1 MSLKS
6 ESGACER
13 FSSIVLAAVFL
24 FASTS
29 AIAQCPAGIPSG
41 GNPACVPPDIY
52 YDTPGFSEPPPLP
65 GPQWQTRW
73 GAIVAG
79 GGGFGASVN
88 MTSKRKA
95 VKEAMRACKSTGG
108 GKSCTLMIAYYNQCA
123 AVSWGDGSYSASA
136 SAGKIELARE
146 LAQAG
151 CSGQTT
157 RCKVLYSECSYPMRI
172 R

>member
-1 MSLKS
+1 M
-6 ESGACER
+6 
-13 FSSIVLAAVFL
+13 
-24 FASTS
+24 
-29 AIAQCPAGIPSG
+29 
-41 GNPACVPPDIY
+41 PPDVY

-73 GAIVAG
+73 GAVVAG
-79 GGGFGASVN
+79 GGGFGAAVN

-95 VKEAMRACKSTGG
+95 VKEAMRACEATGG
-108 GKSCTLMIAYYNQCA
+108 GKHCTLMIAYYNQCA
-123 AVSWGDGSYSASA
+123 AVSWGEGSYSASA

-146 LAQAG
+146 LAQKG

-157 RCKVLYSECSYPMRI
+157 DCKVLYSECSYPVRI